1 MGRVQKYSDPL
12 LLALLNAYRPERFGR
27 RQERRDKDGAT
38 LSAVVEVSYDH
49 NMKPDDMP

>member
-1 MGRVQKYSDPL
+1 MQRYSDP

-27 RQERRDKDGAT
+27 RQERRDKNGAPP
-38 LSAVVEVSYDH
+38 SAVVVVSYDA